1 MRVLHARDGVVSTSL
16 CADAYVLELAGPGRI
31 AALSW
36 QADHPVSA
44 APDWARSLPK
54 AWNDAE
60 RLYALAPGLTVFG
73 AGEGART
80 RRMLERTGFETFEL
94 SWASGFDGVRANL
107 VALGRHLHR
116 DAEAE
121 AAIASLDRRLAALSA
136 RSAERGVSPRV
147 LYLSASGGTAGEGT
161 YIDAAIAAAGG
172 VNVMAEEGVT
182 GWPAGDPETVLAVEA
197 DIVLTSF
204 FTDGYEGLSNR
215 AARHSAYRRVLTQ
228 GETETIPASDWPCAG
243 PRLIDAAERIADIID
258 DWSAQVPS

>member
-1 MRVLHARDGVVSTSL
+1 MRVLRASDGVVSTSL

-36 QADHPVSA
+36 QVDHPVSA

-107 VALGRHLHR
+107 LALGREQVRQQAAGLLQPALLRLLLLLPLLELLTHHVEMPMHSGESAPR
-116 DAEAE
+116 AEAR
-121 AAIASLDRRLAALSA
+121 SQRR
-136 RSAERGVSPRV
+136 G
-147 LYLSASGGTAGEGT
+147 
-161 YIDAAIAAAGG
+161 
-172 VNVMAEEGVT
+172 
-182 GWPAGDPETVLAVEA
+182 
-197 DIVLTSF
+197 
-204 FTDGYEGLSNR
+204 
-215 AARHSAYRRVLTQ
+215 ARHLLNLPLQRRVRVHEYGHVLQ
-228 GETETIPASDWPCAG
+228 
-243 PRLIDAAERIADIID
+243 RLLF
-258 DWSAQVPS
+258 

>member
-1 MRVLHARDGVVSTSL
+1 MRVVQASDGVASTSL

-44 APDWARSLPK
+44 APDWARGLPK

-94 SWASGFDGVRANL
+94 DWASDFDGVRANL
-107 VALGRHLHR
+107 VALGRHLR
-116 DAEAE
+116 REVEAE
-121 AAIASLDRRLAALSA
+121 AAIASLDHRLAALSE
-136 RSAERGVSPRV
+136 RSAERAERPRV
-147 LYLSASGGTAGEGT
+147 LYLSASGGTAGGGT
-161 YIDAAIAAAGG
+161 YIDAAIEAAGG
-172 VNVMAEEGVT
+172 INVIAEKGVT
-182 GWPAGDPETVLAVEA
+182 GWPPGDPETVLAVEA

-204 FTDGYEGLSNR
+204 FTDGYEGMLSR
-215 AARHSAYRRVLTQ
+215 ASRHSAYRRVM
-228 GETETIPASDWPCAG
+228 GRGMTEVIPASDWPCAG

-258 DWSAQVPS
+258 DWSRQVPS